1 MITYAHR
8 NKTRRA
14 AYYMK
19 RDIDGIKNGFTK
31 DIIKKVFHV
40 MPGFLCSIIWILC
53 LKNSI
58 ANKKIYLF
66 CVILAL
72 VSSFFDRHISNY
84 FKKTFGSE
92 EKSRLLVI
100 PAILLSTMVT
110 VANWNLY
117 RGLDESV
124 NAFYFVTVLISGIY
138 IFYRA
143 IQGLYALYTSTVF
156 YPPMYTKRRMMSVFV
171 FVFCFCFAIDL
182 LFLFLV
188 ADPGIV
194 TNDSLAQINNI
205 LTGEYSNHHPVF
217 NTMVIKLFIDIA
229 FMLGMNINVGILFF
243 CIFQSLFMSLIYA
256 YCVETMCEMRMN
268 KAVLTVVTIF
278 YAIVPYNFVYSVT
291 LTKDT
296 MFAGF
301 ALILVISLFRIREQ
315 LGGKIISMIL
325 LFVSSVGFILF
336 RTNGYYAYIALLVIL
351 LFVKFNRKKETVCI
365 ALSAF
370 AIAVILRGP
379 VLDSLNVVQPD
390 TAESLSIP
398 LQQIGR
404 YVKDGGTLSDS
415 ERAYLN
421 TIMDVDRIP
430 DEYED
435 WISDPMKNLVRDAGG
450 NSVIEADKA
459 KFIKTW
465 LSLGLKSPVLYMDAW
480 VDMTRAYYN
489 SSYSNGSI
497 YYVGVI
503 ENDLGIGTNVKSEAL
518 KNVIVKCDSI
528 MQGKAITGM
537 GLCLWILV
545 ILMSFSLMN
554 RDYGFIENTVYVAI
568 VLTLLIATPVG
579 NSFRYAYPVFVG
591 LPFVLVDIVYLR
603 SKCNKSVD

>member
-1 MITYAHR
+1 MKDATYEM
-8 NKTRRA
+8 NGGNCSEL
-14 AYYMK
+14 K
-19 RDIDGIKNGFTK
+19 RLRLFS
-31 DIIKKVFHV
+31 VS
-40 MPGFLCSIIWILC
+40 MCLLCSAIWILC

-72 VSSFFDRHISNY
+72 VSSFFDCEITEL
-84 FKKTFGSE
+84 FKDSFGSRT
-92 EKSRLLVI
+92 KKKLIVL
-100 PAILLSTMVT
+100 PAVLLSVMVT

-156 YPPMYTKRRMMSVFV
+156 YPPMYTKRQMMSVFV

-278 YAIVPYNFVYSVT
+278 YALVPYNFVYSVT

-301 ALILVISLFRIREQ
+301 ALILVISLFRIRER

-351 LFVKFNRKKETVCI
+351 LFVKINRKKETVCI

-415 ERAYLN
+415 ERAYFN

-545 ILMSFSLMN
+545 ILISFSLMN
-554 RDYGFIENTVYVAI
+554 HDCGFIENAVFVAI

-603 SKCNKSVD
+603 SKCNNSVD

>member
-1 MITYAHR
+1 
-8 NKTRRA
+8 
-14 AYYMK
+14 MK
-19 RDIDGIKNGFTK
+19 RDIDGIKNGLTK

-72 VSSFFDRHISNY
+72 VSSFFDCEITELYKDS
-84 FKKTFGSE
+84 FGS
-92 EKSRLLVI
+92 KTKKKLLAL
-100 PAILLSTMVT
+100 PAVLLSVMVT

-124 NAFYFVTVLISGIY
+124 NTFYFVTVLISGIY

-143 IQGLYALYTSTVF
+143 IQGLYALYVSIVF
-156 YPPMYTKRRMMSVFV
+156 YPTMYTKRQMMLVFV

-194 TNDSLAQINNI
+194 TNDSLAQINSI

-217 NTMVIKLFIDIA
+217 NTIVIKLFIDTA

-351 LFVKFNRKKETVCI
+351 LFVKFNRKKKTVCI

-404 YVKDGGTLSDS
+404 YVKDGGTLSNS

-435 WISDPMKNLVRDAGG
+435 WISDPIKNLVRDAGG
-450 NSVIEADKA
+450 NYVIEADKA
-459 KFIKTW
+459 KFIRTW
-465 LSLGLKSPVLYMDAW
+465 LSLGLRSPVLYMDAW

-518 KNVIVKCDSI
+518 KNAIVKCDSI

-545 ILMSFSLMN
+545 VLLSFSLMN
-554 RDYGFIENTVYVAI
+554 HDYGFIENNAYVAI
-568 VLTLLIATPVG
+568 VITLLIATPVG
-579 NSFRYAYPVFVG
+579 NSFRYVYPVFVG
-591 LPFVLVDIVYLR
+591 LPFIISETIYLR
-603 SKCNKSVD
+603 RKRKVS

>member
-1 MITYAHR
+1 M
-8 NKTRRA
+8 KDE
-14 AYYMK
+14 AYEMK
-19 RDIDGIKNGFTK
+19 GGIISKLKRLRLFS
-31 DIIKKVFHV
+31 ISVCL
-40 MPGFLCSIIWILC
+40 LCSAIWILC

-72 VSSFFDRHISNY
+72 VSSIFDHEISEIVE
-84 FKKTFGSE
+84 KTLYDE
-92 EKSRLLVI
+92 TNPRLLTI

-110 VANWNLY
+110 IANWSLY

-143 IQGLYALYTSTVF
+143 IQGLYALYVSTVF
-156 YPPMYTKRRMMSVFV
+156 NLPLYTKRQMMSVFGL
-171 FVFCFCFAIDL
+171 VFCFCFAIDII
-182 LFLFLV
+182 FLFLV
-188 ADPGIV
+188 ANPGIV

-301 ALILVISLFRIREQ
+301 ALILVISLFRIRER

-351 LFVKFNRKKETVCI
+351 LFVKINRKKETVCI

-415 ERAYLN
+415 ERAYFN

-545 ILMSFSLMN
+545 ILISFSLMN
-554 RDYGFIENTVYVAI
+554 HDCGFIENAVFVAI

-603 SKCNKSVD
+603 SKCNNSVD

>member
-1 MITYAHR
+1 
-8 NKTRRA
+8 
-14 AYYMK
+14 MK
-19 RDIDGIKNGFTK
+19 NVAFENNSVVISVV
-31 DIIKKVFHV
+31 KKICKGSVLLCL
-40 MPGFLCSIIWILC
+40 LCSTVWILC

-72 VSSFFDRHISNY
+72 VSSFFDCEITELYKDFLVSKT
-84 FKKTFGSE
+84 KK
-92 EKSRLLVI
+92 KLLVL
-100 PAILLSTMVT
+100 PAVLLSVMVT

-117 RGLDESV
+117 RGLDESI

-143 IQGLYALYTSTVF
+143 ILGLYALYVSTVF
-156 YPPMYTKRRMMSVFV
+156 NPPLYTKRQMMSVFG
-171 FVFCFCFAIDL
+171 FVFCFCFAIDII
-182 LFLFLV
+182 FLFLV
-188 ADPGIV
+188 ANPGIV

-243 CIFQSLFMSLIYA
+243 CIFQSMFMSLIYA

-278 YAIVPYNFVYSVT
+278 YALVPYNFVYSVT

-325 LFVSSVGFILF
+325 LLVSSVGFILF
-336 RTNGYYAYIALLVIL
+336 RTNGYYAYIVLLVIL
-351 LFVKFNRKKETVCI
+351 LLVRFNRKKETVCI

-370 AIAVILRGP
+370 VIATILRGP
-379 VLDSLNVVQPD
+379 VLNVLNVVQPD

-404 YVKDGGTLSDS
+404 YIKNGGSLSDN
-415 ERAYLN
+415 EKAYLN
-421 TIMDVDRIP
+421 SIMDIDRIP
-430 DEYED
+430 DEYKD
-435 WISDPMKNLVRDAGG
+435 WISDPMKNLVRDSGG
-450 NSVIEADKA
+450 NSVIEADKS

-497 YYVGVI
+497 FEIGVT
-503 ENDLGIGTNVKSEAL
+503 ENDLGIEVNVRSEGI
-518 KNVIVKCDSI
+518 KNIIVKCDKM
-528 MQGKAITGM
+528 MQGKAITGT
-537 GLCLWILV
+537 GLALWLLLIC
-545 ILMSFSLMN
+545 ISFSLMTHN
-554 RDYGFIENTVYVAI
+554 KEFMDSTIYVAI
-568 VLTLLIATPVG
+568 ILTLLIATPVG
-579 NSFRYAYPVFVG
+579 NSFRYVYPVLAG
-591 LPFVLVDIVYLR
+591 IPFVLIDSIYSR
-603 SKCNKSVD
+603 YKA

>member
-1 MITYAHR
+1 
-8 NKTRRA
+8 
-14 AYYMK
+14 MK
-19 RDIDGIKNGFTK
+19 DKSYKMNGV
-31 DIIKKVFHV
+31 IISELKRLRLFQA
-40 MPGFLCSIIWILC
+40 FISLFCSAIWILC

-58 ANKKIYLF
+58 ANKKIYLL

-72 VSSFFDRHISNY
+72 VSSCFSCEIKD
-84 FKKTFGSE
+84 KLEKVFGSE
-92 EKSRLLVI
+92 TKQKLIVI

-117 RGLDESV
+117 RGLYKPLNV
-124 NAFYFVTVLISGIY
+124 FYFVTVLLTGIY

-143 IQGLYALYTSTVF
+143 IIGIYALYLCKDFS
-156 YPPMYTKRRMMSVFV
+156 PQIYTKRQMLSVFG
-171 FVFCFCFAIDL
+171 FVFCLCFAIDM

-205 LTGEYSNHHPVF
+205 LTGEYSNHHPIF
-217 NTMVIKLFIDIA
+217 NTMVIKLFVDIA
-229 FMLGMNINVGILFF
+229 FMLEANINVGILLF
-243 CIFQSLFMSLIYA
+243 CIFQSIFMSLIFA
-256 YCVETMCEMRMN
+256 YCVETMCEMGLN
-268 KAVLTVVTIF
+268 KVVLAIVTLF
-278 YAIVPYNFVYSVT
+278 YALVPYNFVYSVT

-325 LFVSSVGFILF
+325 LSVSSIGFILF
-336 RTNGYYAYIALLVIL
+336 RTNGYYAFIALLVIL
-351 LFVKFNRKKETVCI
+351 LLVRYNGKKETVCI

-370 AIAVILRGP
+370 AIATILRGP
-379 VLDSLNVVQPD
+379 VLNVLNVVQPD

-404 YVKDGGTLSDS
+404 YIKDGGMLTDS
-415 ERAYLN
+415 ERAYLYR
-421 TIMDVDRIP
+421 IMDVDRIA

-450 NSVIEADKA
+450 NSVIEEDRAE
-459 KFIKTW
+459 FIKTW
-465 LSLGLKSPVLYMDAW
+465 ISLGMKSPELYMDAW

-497 YYVGVI
+497 YFIGVI
-503 ENDLGIGTNVKSEAL
+503 ENDLGIDTNVRSEEL
-518 KNVIVKCDSI
+518 KNIVVKCDSI

-545 ILMSFSLMN
+545 ILITFSLMN
-554 RDYGFIENTVYVAI
+554 HDYGFIENTVFVAI

-579 NSFRYAYPVFVG
+579 NSFRYEYPIFVG

-603 SKCNKSVD
+603 GKCKNNTF

>member
-1 MITYAHR
+1 MRIFQT
-8 NKTRRA
+8 
-14 AYYMK
+14 M
-19 RDIDGIKNGFTK
+19 
-31 DIIKKVFHV
+31 
-40 MPGFLCSIIWILC
+40 LCLMCSGIWILC

-84 FKKTFGSE
+84 FKKTFGGE

-143 IQGLYALYTSTVF
+143 ILGLYALYVNTVF
-156 YPPMYTKRRMMSVFV
+156 NLPLYTKRQMMSVFG
-171 FVFCFCFAIDL
+171 FVFCFCFAIDII
-182 LFLFLV
+182 FLFLV
-188 ADPGIV
+188 ANPGIV

-278 YAIVPYNFVYSVT
+278 YALVPYNFVYSVT

-301 ALILVISLFRIREQ
+301 ALILVISLFRIRER

-325 LFVSSVGFILF
+325 LFVSSVGFILS
-336 RTNGYYAYIALLVIL
+336 RTNGYYAYIVFLVIL
-351 LFVKFNRKKETVCI
+351 LLVKSNRKKETVCI

-404 YVKDGGTLSDS
+404 YVKDGRTLSDS
-415 ERAYLN
+415 ERVYLN

-450 NSVIEADKA
+450 NSVIEADRA
-459 KFIKTW
+459 EFIKIW
-465 LSLGLKSPVLYMDAW
+465 ISLGMKSPELYMDAW

-497 YYVGVI
+497 YFIGVI
-503 ENDLGIGTNVKSEAL
+503 ENDLGIDTNVRSEEL
-518 KNVIVKCDSI
+518 KNIVVKCDSI

-537 GLCLWILV
+537 GLCL
-545 ILMSFSLMN
+545 
-554 RDYGFIENTVYVAI
+554 
-568 VLTLLIATPVG
+568 LLL
-579 NSFRYAYPVFVG
+579 Y
-591 LPFVLVDIVYLR
+591 
-603 SKCNKSVD
+603 

>member
-1 MITYAHR
+1 
-8 NKTRRA
+8 
-14 AYYMK
+14 MK
-19 RDIDGIKNGFTK
+19 DKSYKMNGV
-31 DIIKKVFHV
+31 IISELKRLRLFQA
-40 MPGFLCSIIWILC
+40 FICLFCSAIWILC

-84 FKKTFGSE
+84 FKKTFGGE

-143 IQGLYALYTSTVF
+143 ILGLYALYVNTVF
-156 YPPMYTKRRMMSVFV
+156 NLPLYTKRQMMSVFG
-171 FVFCFCFAIDL
+171 FVFCFCFAIDII
-182 LFLFLV
+182 FLFLV
-188 ADPGIV
+188 ANPGIV

-278 YAIVPYNFVYSVT
+278 YALVPYNFVYSVT

-301 ALILVISLFRIREQ
+301 ALILVISLFRIRER

-336 RTNGYYAYIALLVIL
+336 RTNGYYAYIVLLVIL
-351 LFVKFNRKKETVCI
+351 LLVKFNRKKETVCI

-415 ERAYLN
+415 ERAYFN

-450 NSVIEADKA
+450 NSVIEEDRVE
-459 KFIKTW
+459 FIKTW
-465 LSLGLKSPVLYMDAW
+465 ISLGMKSPELYMDAW

-497 YYVGVI
+497 YYIGVI
-503 ENDLGIGTNVKSEAL
+503 ENDLGIDTIVRSEEL
-518 KNVIVKCDSI
+518 KNIVVKCDSI

-545 ILMSFSLMN
+545 ILITFSLMN
-554 RDYGFIENTVYVAI
+554 HDYGFIENTVFVAI
-568 VLTLLIATPVG
+568 VLSLLIATPVG
-579 NSFRYAYPVFVG
+579 NSFRYEYPIFVG
-591 LPFVLVDIVYLR
+591 LPFVLVDTVYLR
-603 SKCNKSVD
+603 GKCKNNTF